1 MRMGSAFFVNMRCP
15 VTETATGKS
24 TKPAIVC
31 RNTSMMVELP
41 EGSLKPVQVIGKDN
55 RPVDISD
62 AFIKCGYLLVERGGK
77 INLTAVYAA
86 CDVKIVNKNYT
97 LMIIYTT
104 ASGKR
109 EMVQMSCP
117 TRAVQPTAHTTRKP
131 VTTEKST
138 KPTLPPTA
146 VCKTSSMTVEL
157 PSESLQVLL
166 LNLSNEWVDVNAA
179 PSYCNYSLVQGRGGR
194 NFFTTPYRA
203 CDVRIQSGNYILK
216 LSYLTPDGRGYLN
229 IRCPIAAGDPT
240 TSSAGDPTTSTSSA
254 GDPTTSTSSAGDPT
268 TRTSSAGDPTTRTSS
283 AGDPT
288 TSSAGDLTGSAPILI
303 FCNSSSIKVELPG
316 GPPEKVK
323 VMGEYFKTNL
333 QDHLC
338 QLGSPKNIPSKRLQ
352 DCSLLKWQTSS
363 SQSGS
368 I

>member
-15 VTETATGKS
+15 VTETTTGKS
-24 TKPAIVC
+24 TKPAVVC

-77 INLTAVYAA
+77 INLTAVYTA

-146 VCKTSSMTVEL
+146 VCKASSMTVEL

-166 LNLSNEWVDVNAA
+166 LNLSNEWVDINAA
-179 PSYCNYSLVQGRGGR
+179 PSYCNYSLVQGRGRR
-194 NFFTTPYRA
+194 NFFTTPYKA

-216 LSYLTPDGRGYLN
+216 LSYITPVGREYLD
-229 IRCPIAAGDPT
+229 IRCPIGAGDPT
-240 TSSAGDPTTSTSSA
+240 TSSAGDPK
-254 GDPTTSTSSAGDPT
+254 
-268 TRTSSAGDPTTRTSS
+268 
-283 AGDPT
+283 T
-288 TSSAGDLTGSAPILI
+288 TSSAGDLTTSSAGDPTGSAPILV

-338 QLGSPKNIPSKRLQ
+338 QLGSPKKDPFKKVTGLQ
-352 DCSLLKWQTSS
+352 SS
-363 SQSGS
+363 EMADFKQPK
-368 I
+368 